1 MPADPPQYPSPSADP
16 LAPDPLDQPLP
27 DTSRDTSRDASRDAS
42 LGDSTALR
50 GPRGDAAGGECVGM
64 RPPLPAAALASVAG
78 RSAAVRGWEGE
89 RAMGDGV
96 ADGAHEVV
104 ETEAGIDAAAEAGLE
119 PMQEGGGGARRA

>member
-1 MPADPPQYPSPSADP
+1 MVPRRVSRDMPADPPQYPSPSADP

-27 DTSRDTSRDASRDAS
+27 DTSRDTSMDASRDAS
-42 LGDSTALR
+42 LG
-50 GPRGDAAGGECVGM
+50 ECVRM

-89 RAMGDGV
+89 RVVGDDV
-96 ADGAHEVV
+96 DDGADEVV
-104 ETEAGIDAAAEAGLE
+104 DTEAGIDAAAEAGLE